1 MFDERNRCAAFAD
14 LFASV
19 TFTAQYGNFQR
30 LFLDLTR
37 ASARF
42 DITSGSLFL
51 CGASRLAQDF
61 FFSRRPDV
69 ETFCDICPDVTVSLQ
84 QQVIHFFRFIVL
96 WYLLEILTT
105 DWGIVFF
112 PMGTLVATA
121 YISIYCTW
129 KLWKKTEVL
138 GTNHDGSGKFQQQQQ
153 QHSLSVPSKLGS
165 A

>member
-1 MFDERNRCAAFAD
+1 MAIRDETQKSNAFRMFDERNKCAAFAD

-37 ASARF
+37 ASAQF

-84 QQVIHFFRFIVL
+84 QQVIHFFFV
-96 WYLLEILTT
+96 
-105 DWGIVFF
+105 
-112 PMGTLVATA
+112 
-121 YISIYCTW
+121 
-129 KLWKKTEVL
+129 
-138 GTNHDGSGKFQQQQQ
+138 
-153 QHSLSVPSKLGS
+153 SLFSDTC
-165 A
+165 